1 MNNRIK
7 PLVLELLRSGI
18 DPDQIKDMLSMIL
31 MLSDS
36 FNDLDKAMKYVADGF
51 DHIDYYQ
58 AIKDADHR
66 P

>member
-7 PLVLELLRSGI
+7 PIVLELLRSGI
-18 DPDQIKDMLSMIL
+18 DPEQIKD

-36 FNDLDKAMKYVADGF
+36 FNDLDKALKYVADGF

-58 AIKDADHR
+58 AIKDADFR